1 MARTIDATVRAC
13 CPTAARARRIIRA
26 VLALAAAASLSALAV
41 ASVYAFAF
49 DVDRESNA
57 FSVATTSIAINEDFP
72 DVPPKIAQG
81 LIPKRVA
88 IENTG
93 GGACFV
99 RVAVELSNADAAAF
113 ASFEI
118 NEEHWSTVQPDGFS
132 YYHKPLEPG
141 GETEPI
147 IEAVAIGPKP
157 PDGYTSF
164 DVVVVAE
171 SVQAS
176 DPSTGRSYPDGP
188 TAFAAISTAPTS

>member
-1 MARTIDATVRAC
+1 MARTIEATARAC
-13 CPTAARARRIIRA
+13 CPAAARARHAMRT

-41 ASVYAFAF
+41 ASAYAFAF
-49 DVDRESNA
+49 DVDSERNM

-72 DVPPKIAQG
+72 DAPPKIAEG
-81 LIPKRVA
+81 SIPKRVA

-99 RVAVELSNADAAAF
+99 RVAVELSDADAAAF

-118 NEEHWSTVQPDGFS
+118 NEGPWSAVQPDGFS
-132 YYHKPLEPG
+132 YYRAPLAPDS
-141 GETEPI
+141 ETEPI
-147 IEAVAIGPKP
+147 IEAVAIGPEP
-157 PDGYTSF
+157 PDGYTAF
-164 DVVVVAE
+164 DVVVLAE

-188 TAFAAISTAPTS
+188 TAFAAINKAPTS